1 MNIQRKSTSWGSVC
15 WVMWMSIFLF
25 VGNSWS
31 HWVQEKLFLVCLGFE
46 GAGLCST
53 VGSGRGH
60 ETGHSSSSKTTWRSS
75 VKAVFTTSSFS
86 GVSSLF
92 RTSSTVFSF
101 SWSTDAVSI
110 CDDMGGLNEVTF
122 KVNWGHFYHIEG
134 GVGERVRKL
143 RFWFGEL
150 FCGSEEEV
158 TVLSV
163 FKLSVL
169 VGCL

>member
-1 MNIQRKSTSWGSVC
+1 MNIGRKSTSWGSVC
-15 WVMWMSIFLF
+15 CVMWMSIFLF

-31 HWVQEKLFLVCLGFE
+31 HCVQEKLFLVCLGFE
-46 GAGLCST
+46 GAGLCSSA
-53 VGSGRGH
+53 GSGSGH
-60 ETGHSSSSKTTWRSS
+60 ETGHSSSSRTTWRSS
-75 VKAVFTTSSFS
+75 AIAVFTISSCS
-86 GVSSLF
+86 GSSLF
-92 RTSSTVFSF
+92 RTNSTVLSL
-101 SWSTDAVSI
+101 SWSTDAASI
-110 CDDMGGLNEVTF
+110 CDDMGGLNEIVF

-150 FCGSEEEV
+150 FCGSGEEV